1 MTNCLIK
8 ADCQALDAEKRRELQ
23 RGLVHDAYMA
33 GDKQAECH
41 NRAPFYGLRLII
53 FSRLSALVS
62 PKNSYLCSVRGTF
75 FLLKTDKYSDFTSV
89 IL

>member
-8 ADCQALDAEKRRELQ
+8 ADCQALDAEKRRGLL
-23 RGLVHDAYMA
+23 RGRVHDTYVS

-41 NRAPFYGLRLII
+41 DRVPFYDLRMII

-75 FLLKTDKYSDFTSV
+75 FSV
-89 IL
+89 KNR

>member
-1 MTNCLIK
+1 MQK
-8 ADCQALDAEKRRELQ
+8 SGEGFR

-41 NRAPFYGLRLII
+41 NRAPFYGLRMII

-62 PKNSYLCSVRGTF
+62 PNISYLCSVRGTF
-75 FLLKTDKYSDFTSV
+75 FSV
-89 IL
+89 KNR